1 VERLPAAPQE
11 GRLSAFKA
19 TLATLAEGR
28 GLSREEARQAIAHVL
43 AGEASEAQLG
53 AFLMALRLRG
63 ETEDELVGAAQAMR
77 AAMTPV
83 EAPEGAIDI
92 VGTGGDGAQTFNIS
106 TLAAIIVAACGVTVA
121 KHGGKAASSRS
132 GASDV
137 LAELGVKVG
146 LSPAKASACLKEI
159 GICFMAAP
167 THHPALRFAANARS
181 ELSLRTIF
189 NLLGPMCNPARVK
202 KQVLGVYDR
211 RWLEPMARAMRELGS
226 ERVWLLHGGDGLDEA
241 TTTGPTL
248 VTALENGAI
257 RSFEITPEQAG
268 LPRAKPEALKGGD
281 PAQNARALRDVLGG
295 ARGAYRDVAV
305 LNAGVALIVA
315 GETRNLREGACQA
328 DEALASGKAKEK
340 LDALV
345 SASNSEPLTAPRA
358 RD

>member
-1 VERLPAAPQE
+1 M
-11 GRLSAFKA
+11 
-19 TLATLAEGR
+19 
-28 GLSREEARQAIAHVL
+28 L

-63 ETEDELVGAAQAMR
+63 ETEDELVGAAEAMR

-83 EAPEGAIDI
+83 EAPEDAIDI
-92 VGTGGDGAQTFNIS
+92 VGTGGDGAHTFNIS

-146 LSPAKASACLKEI
+146 LPPAKASACLREA

-167 THHPALRFAANARS
+167 THHPALRFAAGARS

-189 NLLGPMCNPARVK
+189 NLLGPMCNPAGVK
-202 KQVLGVYDR
+202 RQVLGVYDR

-248 VTALENGAI
+248 VTTLDAGAI
-257 RSFEITPEQAG
+257 RSFEIAPEEAG
-268 LPRAKPEALKGGD
+268 LPRARPEALKGGD
-281 PAQNARALRDVLGG
+281 PAQNARALRDVLAG
-295 ARGAYRDVAV
+295 ARNAYRDIAV
-305 LNAGVALIVA
+305 LNAGIALIVA
-315 GETRNLREGACQA
+315 GEVADLREGAEPGRGGGRERKSQDDA
-328 DEALASGKAKEK
+328 RSAGHSLQRRGAALAT
-340 LDALV
+340 V
-345 SASNSEPLTAPRA
+345 QA